1 MSCRNWSGDRSIK
14 SGIILNNDEVKAI
27 IAEYYKVPLENV
39 IRSKYSYIVVDAKG
53 REILK
58 DK

>member
-1 MSCRNWSGDRSIK
+1 MK
-14 SGIILNNDEVKAI
+14 SGIILDGDEVKAV
-27 IAEYYKVPLENV
+27 IAEHYKVPVENV